1 MKRAAAFLSVF
12 ALGLAVGAAGV
23 LLIDLRTRATYREV
37 LRSNLL
43 VEQELLAARTAR
55 QGDRLRSL
63 VHRWNVVDARSEDGF
78 RIFRASPPFDDG
90 FFFPFALLSL
100 KEMVLR
106 ADESRRGSRVGEGL
120 ERGKLALA
128 LEAIGSP
135 GLADEQWRRAQD
147 LLGRHS
153 LDEVRRT
160 IEKVI
165 DVENSDAA
173 KQAAGVVLDGK
184 SSRAHE

>member
-1 MKRAAAFLSVF
+1 MKRAAAFLAVF

-23 LLIDLRTRATYREV
+23 LLVDLRTRATYREV
-37 LRSNLL
+37 LRSSLL
-43 VEQELLAARTAR
+43 TEQEMLAARSAR

-63 VHRWNVVDARSEDGF
+63 VHRWNAVDARAEDGF
-78 RIFRASPPFDDG
+78 RIFRASPALDDG

-100 KEMVLR
+100 KQMVLR
-106 ADESRRGSRVGEGL
+106 ADESHRGTRVGEGV
-120 ERGKLALA
+120 ERGKLAFA

-153 LDEVRRT
+153 REEVRQIVEKG
-160 IEKVI
+160 IE
-165 DVENSDAA
+165 VENSGAA
-173 KQAAGVVLDGK
+173 KQAEAVVLDGR
-184 SSRAHE
+184 SPRAHE